1 MNLVQENIIKFIDSV
16 ISENYSTAH
25 KYLGTII
32 EEKLKGKIK
41 KGFEQP
47 AFGGSK
53 EEKKK
58 AKKSA
63 FGGKFPKA
71 KDKKKVKVNESVES
85 ETLYL
90 RSVFDS
96 DLYSKM
102 KELFR
107 KCCHGGDSK
116 NKYMEIAYTL
126 GKVDMEYW
134 GPLLDEIED
143 CINSSKDQSDKAYL
157 TAILNKIKD
166 AGTQL
171 YQDQEEFE
179 KNNPRHNPEG
189 FDEYI

>member
-71 KDKKKVKVNESVES
+71 KDKKKVVKEEFGSSRIIDLTELLPDGS
-85 ETLYL
+85 SALAAL
-90 RSVFDS
+90 FDFE
-96 DLYSKM
+96 YY
-102 KELFR
+102 
-107 KCCHGGDSK
+107 HGGQHSHMYGVRSSGKISIDDIPALKSEVLK
-116 NKYMEIAYTL
+116 AIKIAS
-126 GKVDMEYW
+126 ES
-134 GPLLDEIED
+134 DEIEHQE
-143 CINSSKDQSDKAYL
+143 NFKSLYKELTKLEKRFENVLGSEEQFGGSSDDIDS
-157 TAILNKIKD
+157 I
-166 AGTQL
+166 
-171 YQDQEEFE
+171 
-179 KNNPRHNPEG
+179 
-189 FDEYI
+189 

>member
-1 MNLVQENIIKFIDSV
+1 MNLSQENIIKFIDSV

-25 KYLGTII
+25 KFLGTVI
-32 EEKLKGKIK
+32 EEKLKEKIK
-41 KGFEQP
+41 KGLKKP

-53 EEKKK
+53 IKK
-58 AKKSA
+58 AKVK
-63 FGGKFPKA
+63 KKN
-71 KDKKKVKVNESVES
+71 KKKVKVNESVES

-90 RSVFDS
+90 RSIFDS

-116 NKYMEIAYTL
+116 NRYMEIAYTL

-179 KNNPRHNPEG
+179 IDKPRHNPEG

>member
-71 KDKKKVKVNESVES
+71 KDKKKVVKEEFGSSRIIDLTELLPDGS
-85 ETLYL
+85 SALAAL
-90 RSVFDS
+90 FDFEH
-96 DLYSKM
+96 Y
-102 KELFR
+102 
-107 KCCHGGDSK
+107 HGGQHSHMYGVRSSGKISIDDIPALKSEVLK
-116 NKYMEIAYTL
+116 AIKIAS
-126 GKVDMEYW
+126 ES
-134 GPLLDEIED
+134 DEIEHQE
-143 CINSSKDQSDKAYL
+143 NFKSLYKELTKLEKRFENVLGSEEQFGGSSDDIDS
-157 TAILNKIKD
+157 I
-166 AGTQL
+166 
-171 YQDQEEFE
+171 
-179 KNNPRHNPEG
+179 
-189 FDEYI
+189 